1 MISQKFKK
9 RLQDKYG
16 IVFHNEKLLLEA
28 FTHSSYANEHKY
40 SVRDYEKLEF
50 LGDAVLELAVSDYI
64 YRHFPKLNEGEL
76 TRLRSN
82 IVRTEGFSEFAV
94 ECGFQNE
101 IRLGMGEEKA
111 GARQRKTLLEDVFE
125 AFNGALYLDQG
136 LPAVQ
141 HFLHLTVYPLI
152 DEGDF
157 NDSRDFKTD
166 LQELLQQKGP
176 VNISYEVLAGQ
187 QDPPRFMVQLLVS
200 GKKISQ
206 GEGRNKK
213 AAEQQAARK
222 ALAQFAK
229 DKED

>member
-9 RLQDKYG
+9 RLKDEYG
-16 IVFHNEKLLLEA
+16 IVFNNEKLLLEA

-166 LQELLQQKGP
+166 LQELLQQSGP

-187 QDPPRFMVQLLVS
+187 QDPPRFKVQLLVS

-222 ALAQFAK
+222 ALAKFAK

>member
-1 MISQKFKK
+1 MISTEFKK
-9 RLQDKYG
+9 RLKDDYG
-16 IVFHNEKLLLEA
+16 IVFHDEKLLLEA
-28 FTHSSYANEHKY
+28 LTHSSYANEHKN

-94 ECGFQNE
+94 ECGFQKE
-101 IRLGMGEEKA
+101 IRLGLGEEKA
-111 GARQRKTLLEDVFE
+111 GARKRKTLLEDVFE

-136 LPAVQ
+136 MKSVKR
-141 HFLHLTVYPLI
+141 FLHLTVYPLI

-166 LQELLQQKGP
+166 LQERLQASGP
-176 VNISYEVLAGQ
+176 VDINYELLAGQ
-187 QDPPRFMVQLLVS
+187 QDPPRFKVQLNVN

-206 GEGRNKK
+206 GTGRNKK
-213 AAEQQAARK
+213 AAEQQAASH
-222 ALAQFAK
+222 ALANFQK
-229 DKED
+229 DQEH